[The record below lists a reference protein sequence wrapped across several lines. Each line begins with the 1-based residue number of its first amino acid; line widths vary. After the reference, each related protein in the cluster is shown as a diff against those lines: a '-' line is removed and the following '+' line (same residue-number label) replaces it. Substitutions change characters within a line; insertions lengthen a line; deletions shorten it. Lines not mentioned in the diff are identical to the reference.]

1 MLRLA
6 WEIIIW
12 EEVSSCLLVN
22 FYHHHHTDTLCG
34 KSCIRVL
41 FILRWTHRLFG
52 LLCTDKDGVF
62 SCVLDCF
69 LGSTQ
74 CPCACLVSQ
83 ISLKIIIIKK
93 INQILNFQ
101 PEHQSNLTKLPA
113 LLRVCSKNGEE
124 GGGGHEMGRWRSST
138 QVVVSWNISNL
149 TGKNC
154 F

>member
-1 MLRLA
+1 MSGITLLLLILLLLFFARSLDCFLIPFREIQILCFYRKSNKLHVKTCLGDNHLRGDLLLP
-6 WEIIIW
+6 
-12 EEVSSCLLVN
+12 VSELLPSSP
-22 FYHHHHTDTLCG
+22 YITLCG

-93 INQILNFQ
+93 
-101 PEHQSNLTKLPA
+101 
-113 LLRVCSKNGEE
+113 
-124 GGGGHEMGRWRSST
+124 
-138 QVVVSWNISNL
+138 
-149 TGKNC
+149 
-154 F
+154 